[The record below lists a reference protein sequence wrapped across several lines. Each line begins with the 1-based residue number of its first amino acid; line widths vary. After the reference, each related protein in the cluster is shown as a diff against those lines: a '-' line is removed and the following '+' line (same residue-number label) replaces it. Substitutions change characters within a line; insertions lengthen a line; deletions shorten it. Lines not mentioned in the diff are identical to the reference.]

1 MGLLTV
7 STLKIVLQDG
17 ATRWIT
23 AYLSLEDRKE
33 AREVQWGVFFR
44 DSEDDPGS
52 HVVKA
57 QGLWTK
63 RKISKGTQGIGN
75 SGDIVIGG
83 HSGRHRY
90 QG

>member
-17 ATRWIT
+17 ATRLIT
-23 AYLSLEDRKE
+23 AYLSLEDPEGSPRSTME
-33 AREVQWGVFFR
+33 CFFR